1 MKIKHFMDIASIRE
15 TATEFTEPN
24 TYSFQKGDHIVI
36 QVKFDGTNASIRYDT
51 ETKSLAAFSRK
62 LPVSFDNTLNGFYS
76 FVQTLNPEDFAVY
89 PNFTFFGEW
98 AVKNK
103 VIYKPEYR
111 KKWFVYDIYD
121 HTTEQYL
128 PWNLVKSIVEKLGLT
143 HIHVLY
149 DGPFLSWEHCKSFM
163 REQVYTE
170 NTEEGIVVKNITR
183 LNNPIRHCPSVL
195 KIVDSKFKERIS
207 VKEIDPEKLA
217 AKDKA
222 TQIAMQIVTKNR
234 IEKELFKM
242 RDENIIPAV
251 VTPEMMGLIAKTLPK
266 RIYAD
271 CVKEEPEMVVSAGEP
286 FGKICGSRC
295 MKIAREI
302 ILGGQ

>member
-1 MKIKHFMDIASIRE
+1 MKIKPFMDIASIRE
-15 TATEFTEPN
+15 TATEFNEPN
-24 TYSFQKGDHIVI
+24 TCSFQKNDHIVI
-36 QVKFDGTNASIRYDT
+36 QIKFDGSNASVRYDS
-51 ETKSLAAFSRK
+51 ETKTLAAFSRK
-62 LPVSFDNTLNGFYS
+62 QPLSPTNTLQGFWNYA
-76 FVQTLNPEDFAVY
+76 QTLNPNDFAVY

-103 VIYKPEYR
+103 VVYKPEYR
-111 KKWFVYDIYD
+111 SKWFVYDIYD

-128 PWNLVKSIVEKLGLT
+128 PQNLVKSIVEKLGLT
-143 HIHVLY
+143 YIHVLY
-149 DGPFLSWEHCKSFM
+149 DGSFISWEHCRSFM
-163 REQVYTE
+163 QEQVYTE
-170 NTEEGIVVKNITR
+170 NIEEGIVVKNMSR
-183 LNNPIRHCPSVL
+183 LNNPINHCPTVL
-195 KIVDSKFKERIS
+195 KIVDSKFKERMS
-207 VKEIDPEKLA
+207 VKKIDPEKLA

-266 RIYAD
+266 RMYAD
-271 CVKEEPEMVVSAGEP
+271 CMKEEPEMVISAGEP
-286 FGKICGSRC
+286 FGKICSSLC

-302 ILGGQ
+302 VLGGQ